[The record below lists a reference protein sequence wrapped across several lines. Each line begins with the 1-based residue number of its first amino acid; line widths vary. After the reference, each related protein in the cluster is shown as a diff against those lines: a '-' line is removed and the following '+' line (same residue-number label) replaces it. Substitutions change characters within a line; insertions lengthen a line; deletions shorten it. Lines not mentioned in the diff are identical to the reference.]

1 MSEIF
6 FNFEGK
12 TFNLDFEHNE
22 ICGLYI
28 IYDKVSKTQV
38 SRIIEAKNDYVAIL
52 GFMKMVKDQEE
63 KEHDISIYELYC
75 LGDINYESKRIFES
89 EEEDKF
95 ICNSRFDFEKFFD
108 EAKAFINAQE

>member
-1 MSEIF
+1 MSEPF

-12 TFNLDFEHNE
+12 TFNLDFEHDTL
-22 ICGLYI
+22 CSLYI

-52 GFMKMVKDQEE
+52 GFEKLLKDKEE

-89 EEEDKF
+89 EDEDKF
-95 ICNSRFDFEKFFD
+95 ICNSNFDFEKFF
-108 EAKAFINAQE
+108 EEVKLFINAQE